1 MSRFNVFYMIHKG
14 LRAMMYDTSLSLQH
28 TDFAHAAGYP
38 HSLEKLD
45 HLVEVFDAHAGHED
59 NHVFTMLEACN
70 PALQAEMEKEHVTD
84 IALSHDLRKLAEQY
98 KAATD
103 SAEKAALGYSICKT
117 YNAYMAFN
125 LNHMNKEETV
135 VNESLWSNYTDQ
147 EIAGANMRMIASLSP
162 DEVKRNAIWM
172 LRGCSN
178 GDIIGWF
185 GMVKKQ
191 APPPV
196 IQLLMSL
203 AEQEL
208 PQPRFEAVQNAVMEM
223 A

>member
-1 MSRFNVFYMIHKG
+1 MTRFNLFYMIHKG

-28 TDFAHAAGYP
+28 TDFAHATDVP
-38 HSLEKLD
+38 HSLVRLD

-59 NHVFTMLEACN
+59 NYVFTMLEACN
-70 PALQAEMEKEHVTD
+70 PALQAEMENEHVTD
-84 IALSHDLRKLAEQY
+84 IALSHELRKLTADY
-98 KAATD
+98 KATSDAG
-103 SAEKAALGYSICKT
+103 EKGELGYRICKT
-117 YNAYMAFN
+117 FNEYIAFN
-125 LNHMNKEETV
+125 LVHMNKEETA
-135 VNESLWSNYTDQ
+135 VNESLWSHYTDA
-147 EIAGANMRMIASLSP
+147 EIIGSNMKMVAALSP

-178 GDIIGWF
+178 SDIISWLGI
-185 GMVKKQ
+185 VKKQ

-208 PQPRFEAVQNAVMEM
+208 PQQRFEAVQNAVMET